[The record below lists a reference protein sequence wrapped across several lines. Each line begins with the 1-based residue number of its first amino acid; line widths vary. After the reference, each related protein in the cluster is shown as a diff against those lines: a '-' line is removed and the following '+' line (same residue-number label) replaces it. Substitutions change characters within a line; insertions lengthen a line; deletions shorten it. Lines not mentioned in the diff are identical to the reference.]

1 MADKKKVVYIAGP
14 ITGVEEYW
22 KPFEK
27 AEDDLTALGY
37 IPLSPARLPQGM
49 TNEKYMRICFALID
63 SADAVLV
70 LDGPYSEGV
79 QVEWGYCRY
88 IGKPIVTLRK
98 YADERPRML
107 GDESGRRNPDDV
119 IYAWLKHDLQEV
131 LK

>member
-14 ITGVEEYW
+14 ITGVKEYW

-49 TNEKYMRICFALID
+49 TNEQYMRICFAMID

-70 LDGPYSEGV
+70 LDHSEYSEGV

-88 IGKPIVTLRK
+88 IGKPIVTPRK
-98 YADERPRML
+98 SVCDCADPIKK
-107 GDESGRRNPDDV
+107 GRQPADIV
-119 IYAWLKHDLQEV
+119 FAWLKHDLQEV

>member
-1 MADKKKVVYIAGP
+1 MTDKKKVIYIAGP

-27 AEDDLTALGY
+27 AEEDLIALGY

-70 LDGPYSEGV
+70 LDHSKYSEGV

-88 IGKPIVTLRK
+88 IGKPIVATSSEA
-98 YADERPRML
+98 Y
-107 GDESGRRNPDDV
+107 GRHLAFAR
-119 IYAWLKHDLQEV
+119 LKRDLEEA